1 MGRDVKHSAIIQ
13 LFNDCDPICWLV
25 NASRPI
31 SIVSHS
37 SEYRT
42 RSVFDPF
49 VLHRVRG
56 AKWIANTCST
66 WTRRWD
72 KIPRKNRDF
81 DSMRNLDKLDDDR

>member
-1 MGRDVKHSAIIQ
+1 MGRDAERSTIIQ
-13 LFNDCDPICWLV
+13 LFNDRDPICWLV

-49 VLHRVRG
+49 VTYVCVCVRCRSKMDRVVLVG
-56 AKWIANTCST
+56 
-66 WTRRWD
+66 
-72 KIPRKNRDF
+72 
-81 DSMRNLDKLDDDR
+81 